1 MIAVSEDLVF
11 ILISDYTDVHF
22 SIRSG
27 KCLSIKE
34 KRRYIT
40 PIVMENLMNSIL
52 KVVPGMH
59 MTMSMS
65 VGKVTVIGTS

>member
-1 MIAVSEDLVF
+1 
-11 ILISDYTDVHF
+11 
-22 SIRSG
+22 
-27 KCLSIKE
+27 
-34 KRRYIT
+34 
-40 PIVMENLMNSIL
+40 MENLMNSIL